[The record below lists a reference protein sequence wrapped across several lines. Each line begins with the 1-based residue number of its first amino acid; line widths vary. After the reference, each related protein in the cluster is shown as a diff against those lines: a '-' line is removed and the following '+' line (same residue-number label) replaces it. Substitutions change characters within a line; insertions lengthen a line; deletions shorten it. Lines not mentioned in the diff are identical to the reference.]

1 VRWCALVALA
11 LAVTLMAGCST
22 KAERLYNRAETFL
35 AQDQAKLAADEYERL
50 TDEFPRHPLA
60 DDALYKVAYIYSEEM
75 NKPSLAMARYRR
87 LADRYPRS
95 SYVDDALLRI
105 MDIQRTELGSPDA
118 VGVTC
123 DELCRRFPARK
134 QLCAQ
139 GRLTV
144 ALTYFDTKQYEEAA
158 ASAQLLLD
166 QYSAQ
171 ERQCAQAALLI
182 ARAAEKQGDLDRD
195 AVVALYEHVVTS
207 YPDTHSAATAKGT
220 IGWLYYEKR
229 GEHEEQQ
236 RAQMKQQSRIIRG
249 VPGHGGEGTQRQALS
264 VLRSALIHRGAERS
278 MQDLLA
284 LSGVAFEFVFD
295 PARPGLAQA
304 IFPRNPFET
313 IASRL
318 EFAYNVWSS
327 GSAPQAFDSVHQA
340 LLQDHPVII
349 LYGSASQW
357 ILVTGYD
364 MEGGQVHYLPPGR
377 DEYAVTAKRNFLDN
391 WGAAGGGSS
400 ALAPGKFYQFSLA
413 ARLRTPPESEVVSET
428 LRQAADLMMS
438 SEITGAPA
446 GAVAWDRL
454 ATELE
459 ACNAPEAD
467 GKRVAMVKWAAT
479 SLSASLRNSEA
490 ATAYLRHAAEV
501 ISTASGRLTQ
511 LADRHAELVT
521 ETQLLADKIA
531 EAGGEEPPPAIW
543 ETAAAQA
550 SFISALHSRCAE
562 QFAEV
567 LTGLSQ

>member
-1 VRWCALVALA
+1 MRWCALVAIA
-11 LAVTLMAGCST
+11 LAVTALAGCST
-22 KAERLYNRAETFL
+22 KAERLYNRAETFF
-35 AQDQAKLAADEYERL
+35 AQGQTKLAADEYERL

-60 DDALYKVAYIYSEEM
+60 DDALYKVAYIYAEELS
-75 NKPSLAMARYRR
+75 KPSLAMTRYRR
-87 LADRYPRS
+87 LADRYPQS

-105 MDIQRTELGSPDA
+105 MDIQRTELESPDA
-118 VGVTC
+118 VQATC

-144 ALTYFDTKQYEEAA
+144 ALTYFDTEQYEEAS

-182 ARAAEKQGDLDRD
+182 ARSAEKQGELDRD
-195 AVVALYEHVVTS
+195 AVVALYEHVVAT

-220 IGWLYYEKR
+220 IGWLYYKVR
-229 GEHEEQQ
+229 GEHEQQQ
-236 RAQMKQQSRIIRG
+236 REQMKQRSRIIRG
-249 VPGHGGEGTQRQALS
+249 VPSHGGDGTQRQALS
-264 VLRSALIHRGAERS
+264 VLRAALIHRGAERS

-295 PARPGLAQA
+295 PARPGLSRA

-313 IASRL
+313 IAARL
-318 EFAYNVWSS
+318 GFAYNVWSS

-349 LYGSASQW
+349 LYGAQSQW
-357 ILVTGYD
+357 VLVTGYD

-377 DEYAVTAKRNFLDN
+377 DGYAVTAKQNFLDN
-391 WGAAGGGSS
+391 WGAADGGSS

-413 ARLRTPPESEVVSET
+413 ARLRTPPESEVASES
-428 LRQAADLMMS
+428 LRQAAELMMGV
-438 SEITGAPA
+438 ELAGAPA
-446 GAVAWDRL
+446 GAAAWDRL

-459 ACNAPEAD
+459 ACNEPDAD
-467 GKRVAMVKWAAT
+467 DKRAAMLKWAKT
-479 SLSASLRNSEA
+479 SLAANLRNTEA
-490 ATAYLRHAAEV
+490 ATAHLRHAAGV

-511 LADRHAELVT
+511 VADRHAELAA

-531 EAGGEEPPPAIW
+531 QAGGEEPPPAIW

-550 SFISALHSRCAE
+550 SFISALHARCAE
-562 QFAEV
+562 QLAEV
-567 LTGLSQ
+567 LSGLSQ

>member
-1 VRWCALVALA
+1 MRWCALAAIA
-11 LAVTLMAGCST
+11 LAVMLTAGCST
-22 KAERLYNRAETFL
+22 KAERLYNRAETFF
-35 AQDQAKLAADEYERL
+35 AQGQTKFAADEYERL
-50 TDEFPRHPLA
+50 ADEFPRHPLA
-60 DDALYKVAYIYSEEM
+60 DDALYKVAYIYAEEM
-75 NKPSLAMARYRR
+75 SKPSLAMARYRH
-87 LADRYPRS
+87 LADRYPQS

-105 MDIQRTELGSPDA
+105 MDIQRTELESPDA
-118 VGVTC
+118 VQITC
-123 DELCRRFPARK
+123 DELCRRFPSRK

-144 ALTYFDTKQYEEAA
+144 ALTYFDTEQYEEAS

-182 ARAAEKQGDLDRD
+182 ARSAEKQGDLDRE
-195 AVVALYEHVVTS
+195 AVVALYEHVVAS

-220 IGWLYYEKR
+220 IGWLYYEVR
-229 GEHEEQQ
+229 GEHEQQQ
-236 RAQMKQQSRIIRG
+236 REQMKQRSRIIRG
-249 VPGHGGEGTQRQALS
+249 VPSHGGAGTQRQALS

-318 EFAYNVWSS
+318 GFAYNVLSS
-327 GSAPQAFDSVHQA
+327 SAAPQAFDSVHQA
-340 LLQDHPVII
+340 LLQNHPVII
-349 LYGSASQW
+349 LYGSESQW

-364 MEGGQVHYLPPGR
+364 MEGDQVHYLPPGR
-377 DEYAVTAKRNFLDN
+377 DGYAVTAKQNFLSN

-400 ALAPGKFYQFSLA
+400 ALAPGRFYQFSLA
-413 ARLRTPPESEVVSET
+413 ARLRTPPESEVASET
-428 LRQAADLMMS
+428 LRQAAELMMG
-438 SEITGAPA
+438 SELAGAPA
-446 GAVAWDRL
+446 GAAAWDRL

-459 ACNAPEAD
+459 ACAGPEAD
-467 GKRVAMVKWAAT
+467 EKRRAMLAWADK
-479 SLSASLRNSEA
+479 SLAASLRNTEA
-490 ATAYLRHAAEV
+490 ATAHLRHAAGV

-511 LADRHAELVT
+511 LADRHAELAA
-521 ETQLLADKIA
+521 ETQLLAEKIA
-531 EAGGEEPPPAIW
+531 DAGGDEPPPEIW

-550 SFISALHSRCAE
+550 SFISALHARCAE
-562 QFAEV
+562 QLAEV